1 MCEVLLA
8 LFLLINKEGRT
19 VLFLTRAYVGHENA
33 EGGED
38 ANLPH
43 SLFKKLQRQPPHQ
56 H

>member
-1 MCEVLLA
+1 MCKVLLG

-19 VLFLTRAYVGHENA
+19 GLFLARAYVGHKNA
-33 EGGED
+33 ERGEH

-43 SLFKKLQRQPPHQ
+43 SLFKELQRQSSHR